1 MSKSRCRY
9 ARTRSHLKDRPYE
22 SCCLVRA
29 KLTQVP
35 GGEEDNL
42 VPAGSVQQW
51 SGACSPRVAAC
62 RPAESG
68 EIFLESQMEKAV
80 DTTAIV
86 IETTLQKNATKLADI
101 AAELRRTGMRVALTR
116 ARVVLL

>member
-1 MSKSRCRY
+1 MQNILVL
-9 ARTRSHLKDRPYE
+9 ALHLKDCRYE
-22 SCCLVRA
+22 SRRLIRA

-42 VPAGSVQQW
+42 IPAGIVQQW
-51 SGACSPRVAAC
+51 FEHMLTLALPLIGQ
-62 RPAESG
+62 AESS
-68 EIFLESQMEKAV
+68 EIFLKSQMEKAV

-101 AAELRRTGMRVALTR
+101 ATKLRRTGMCITLTH
-116 ARVVLL
+116 AGVV

>member
-1 MSKSRCRY
+1 VQDILVL
-9 ARTRSHLKDRPYE
+9 ALHLKDRPYE
-22 SCCLVRA
+22 SRRLVRA

-42 VPAGSVQQW
+42 IPARIVQQW
-51 SGACSPRVAAC
+51 FEHMLTLALPLISQ
-62 RPAESG
+62 AESG
-68 EIFLESQMEKAV
+68 KIFLKSQMKKAV

-86 IETTLQKNATKLADI
+86 IETALQKNATKLADI
-101 AAELRRTGMRVALTR
+101 AAELRRTGMRIPLTH

>member
-1 MSKSRCRY
+1 VQDILVL
-9 ARTRSHLKDRPYE
+9 ALHLKDRPYE
-22 SCCLVRA
+22 SCRLVRA

-42 VPAGSVQQW
+42 IPAGIVQQW
-51 SGACSPRVAAC
+51 FEHMLPLALPLVGQ
-62 RPAESG
+62 AESG

-86 IETTLQKNATKLADI
+86 IEATLQKNATKLADI
-101 AAELRRTGMRVALTR
+101 AAELRRMGMRVTLTY